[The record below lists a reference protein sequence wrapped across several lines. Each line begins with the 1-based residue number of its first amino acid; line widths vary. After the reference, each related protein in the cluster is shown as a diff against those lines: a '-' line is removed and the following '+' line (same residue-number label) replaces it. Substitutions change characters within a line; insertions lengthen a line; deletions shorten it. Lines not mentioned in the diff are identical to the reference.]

1 MTAGRELYYVPYSPK
16 SLLIIV
22 SLLISCGAVYGD
34 EQIRKAQTELRKR
47 HLFYGEITGQS
58 TPALSVAIEHYQ
70 KKKGFARTGRL
81 DFETCGSLGIG
92 CPGLEPASIPVVLA
106 NNGEVRGANGETLSL
121 AVPEDR
127 STQFNRILTE
137 RDRLVLTLL
146 GSDYQS
152 TPREASDSKPRSRV
166 RRHRAEPPKEQ
177 NLFVVALWSMDHAM
191 KRWMGDAG
199 PTKKKSAATKSL

>member
-1 MTAGRELYYVPYSPK
+1 
-16 SLLIIV
+16 
-22 SLLISCGAVYGD
+22 
-34 EQIRKAQTELRKR
+34 
-47 HLFYGEITGQS
+47 
-58 TPALSVAIEHYQ
+58 
-70 KKKGFARTGRL
+70 
-81 DFETCGSLGIG
+81 
-92 CPGLEPASIPVVLA
+92 LA